1 MAVGHFQSSCQSER
15 REHSRKH
22 ASCQQSS
29 LGLAWE
35 SSESRGCG
43 LSQTCLKR
51 APGDGPPLSQRA
63 GPYSLHP
70 QLCPLALG
78 PGLPLK
84 VGEGCLG
91 GGWSPGSTVCLS
103 LEGPPVQ
110 PCGSPGSPLRLAL
123 P

>member
-51 APGDGPPLSQRA
+51 APGDGPPLS
-63 GPYSLHP
+63 GPGPTPCTPSSV
-70 QLCPLALG
+70 PLPWALG
-78 PGLPLK
+78 
-84 VGEGCLG
+84 
-91 GGWSPGSTVCLS
+91 SP
-103 LEGPPVQ
+103 
-110 PCGSPGSPLRLAL
+110 
-123 P
+123 